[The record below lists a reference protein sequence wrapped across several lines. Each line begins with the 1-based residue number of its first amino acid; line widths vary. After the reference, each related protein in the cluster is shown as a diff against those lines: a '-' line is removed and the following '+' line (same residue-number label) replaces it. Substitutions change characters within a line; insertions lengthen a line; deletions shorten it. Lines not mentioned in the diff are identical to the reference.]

1 MTKKTDITIPKID
14 SMNYHKDEMISFQI
28 PTDEMS
34 DENLTWNRLLII
46 KDKSDDKAPLINL
59 SSNVKVPLAI
69 VMAISLLIGTFFKC
83 IMYLYVS
90 TLNKKR
96 PINTLIVTSAIIHH
110 TTHLIVGT
118 WYILVLLNDI
128 PLGNLYGTD
137 SCHVMMS
144 IAVFG
149 LVYLNTG
156 SLGISVY
163 RVLYIKHESLVK
175 YIIGENVLLMIVLS
189 FSLFLTALATQ
200 LYMAEDTGQKT
211 GINMCTGL
219 SVTQALIYID
229 YNISRGESLETTMY
243 KERIT
248 IVFCLAV
255 QTIELSIYVWF
266 FHTRYKNDN
275 GNITMLMS
283 QEDTHQRNLK
293 NIGTF
298 LGQFYA
304 FVVEY
309 SFLISLLIFG
319 IFANADTQNY
329 RALLVVLKFADFGL
343 LSCVEVL
350 SSPQLRIF
358 MKQD

>member
-1 MTKKTDITIPKID
+1 MTKKTEITTPKFD
-14 SMNYHKDEMISFQI
+14 SMNYRKDEMISFQI

-34 DENLTWNRLLII
+34 DKNIIWNHLLIVQDI
-46 KDKSDDKAPLINL
+46 SNDKAPLINL
-59 SSNVKVPLAI
+59 SANIKVPLAI
-69 VMAISLLIGTFFKC
+69 VMVISLLIGTFFKC

-90 TLNKKR
+90 TLNTKR

-137 SCHVMMS
+137 SCHIMMS

-149 LVYLNTG
+149 LVYLNAG
-156 SLGISVY
+156 SLGISIY

-200 LYMAEDTGQKT
+200 LYMAEETGQKT

-255 QTIELSIYVWF
+255 QTIELSIYIWF
-266 FHTRYKNDN
+266 FYTRYKNDN

-304 FVVEY
+304 FMVEY
-309 SFLISLLIFG
+309 SFLISLLVFE

-358 MKQD
+358 MKRD